1 MNEIKDFPH
10 MFMRTAPYLILR
22 QLDCFLQTPNPRM
35 SKRKRVGQ
43 RYYWYGSR
51 ISRETGVTYSH
62 AHHLLQTMIT
72 EGLVRSKK
80 VGRITAYELTNKGQ
94 LCLYNMTRLVNLFKY
109 NNSYFENNGKVS
121 NHDGNGNK
129 SN

>member
-22 QLDCFLQTPNPRM
+22 QLDFFLQTPSPRL

-43 RYYWYGSR
+43 RFYWYGSR

-62 AHHLLQTMIT
+62 AHHLLQEMIT

-80 VGRITAYELTNKGQ
+80 VGRITAYELTNKGE
-94 LCLYNMTRLVNLFKY
+94 LCLYNMTRLVNLL
-109 NNSYFENNGKVS
+109 
-121 NHDGNGNK
+121 GNK
-129 SN
+129 DTYE